1 MKLYYT
7 NQVVCRNWLVTL
19 FTLLGL
25 ATSVAAQAACI
36 VSDSAGTAD
45 LPPVGCTYTTPDV
58 PTPNNDL
65 FIIDGLPVGTFIQM
79 DSALHSFFGI
89 AAGPGGGLGGEAETY
104 QASLDM
110 PMIGHGTLAGFNRNI
125 AMPLF
130 TVESHSAPR
139 IPGTTPQSFPTDM
152 FLLQGQITGDP
163 DFDLLRIT
171 GGSGFGMPSPGH
183 TTLTRLGP
191 PGSNWNVDSFFDIT
205 YRIDFVGAPGGQ
217 LAGRSGSTTRM
228 ARFVI
233 GGQVPEPGSFL
244 LVVSG
249 AIGLCVGSRRPIRA

>member
-1 MKLYYT
+1 MKSHTLHSALSL
-7 NQVVCRNWLVTL
+7 VVLLLTL
-19 FTLLGL
+19 SGQ
-25 ATSVAAQAACI
+25 ADAAPCI
-36 VSDSAGTAD
+36 VADAAGTAG
-45 LPPVGCTYTTPDV
+45 LPPVGCVYTTPDV
-58 PTPNNDL
+58 PAPNNDL
-65 FIIDGLPVGTFIQM
+65 FIIDGLPAGTFIQM
-79 DSALHSFFGI
+79 DSALHSFLGI
-89 AAGPGGGLGGEAETY
+89 VAAPGGTLGGETESY

-125 AMPLF
+125 VMPLS
-130 TVESHSAPR
+130 TVQSHSAPR
-139 IPGTTPQSFPTDM
+139 IPGTTPQAFPTDM
-152 FLLQGQITGDP
+152 FLLQGQIIGDP

-228 ARFVI
+228 ARFVVGAPI
-233 GGQVPEPGSFL
+233 PEPGTCLL
-244 LVVSG
+244 LVCGSL
-249 AIGLCVGSRRPIRA
+249 GLALSHRRRRG